1 MRSNVKFIAYLNLN
15 HAEVVVDGFALN
27 DQGEFDIAIVRTKLS
42 DPRQDDPPLLFHRL
56 TVQIFF
62 EWLLTLRKRDV
73 SRPKITAYNSHR
85 AALFNLFRDYRVVM
99 SDELVAELRNH
110 FKGLKRTLASE
121 AADGR
126 GEVTSGK
133 SPLRFS
139 LYKQLAA
146 FGLRSLKSGHTFAH
160 LFLIMCWNLMCRA
173 GNAVSICFSH
183 LEWRE
188 DALGIYFAHM
198 KNDQLG
204 ERPKDPRHVYANPVN
219 PEICPILALGIYLMS
234 FPSVLEGSNLFPGGE
249 QYDRFRRTLSE
260 IVRCIGAADDIGS
273 HSARKGA
280 STYVS
285 SGIPL
290 RQVHKQ
296 SISVVAGLWVVFMTP
311 TSDSKLQ
318 EINTSEEL
326 CADCH
331 SNRLYYLLF
340 LMTIGMSFLELKLR
354 LVSRIRLRCVI
365 F

>member
-1 MRSNVKFIAYLNLN
+1 
-15 HAEVVVDGFALN
+15 
-27 DQGEFDIAIVRTKLS
+27 
-42 DPRQDDPPLLFHRL
+42 
-56 TVQIFF
+56 
-62 EWLLTLRKRDV
+62 LRKRDG

-110 FKGLKRTLASE
+110 FKGLKRTLASD

-133 SPLRFS
+133 SPLRFF

-234 FPSVLEGSNLFPGGE
+234 FPTVLEGSNLFPGGE
-249 QYDRFRRTLSE
+249 QYDRFRRNLTE
-260 IVRCIGAADDIGS
+260 IVRGIGAADDIGS

-285 SGIPL
+285 SGSTAAPSSQAINL
-290 RQVHKQ
+290 RGGWAMGGVHDTY
-296 SISVVAGLWVVFMTP
+296 F
-311 TSDSKLQ
+311 
-318 EINTSEEL
+318 
-326 CADCH
+326 
-331 SNRLYYLLF
+331 
-340 LMTIGMSFLELKLR
+340 
-354 LVSRIRLRCVI
+354 
-365 F
+365 